1 MRHSFLSR
9 KSRASSNMFTSRPW
23 RKRKEFPMQRNLQAI
38 WMVARREFVD
48 QFRDWRIV
56 VPMLLLVSLFP
67 FIADD
72 TTRQAIS
79 FMNRYGG
86 DLILDNLI
94 PFVVLVIGFFPL
106 SFTLVVALESF
117 VGEKER
123 GTIEPLLSS
132 PIEDTHMYMGKLL
145 VGIATPLVFSYASI
159 GIYLILVSQR
169 NVQFPSPYMLAL
181 ILLLTFAH
189 AVLMVSSAIIIS
201 VQATSI
207 RAANLLASFVVVPVA
222 FLLQG
227 ETVLIFWGNEDVLWY
242 AIVGVTL
249 LATLLVRLGL
259 SHFRRE
265 YLLGREIDTVNFKW
279 LGRTFRNRFK
289 GQASSIGEWYRT
301 ELPITLRQ
309 LRQPL
314 MIVIA
319 LGVIAGIVSY
329 MWVVTN
335 VPSYIDLSPER
346 IDEFRT
352 FIADNLTNLDSL
364 GERLPAP
371 VLFYHNARTTVAFLL
386 LGLVSFGT
394 LGLTLFIGNIAL
406 VGGVLGAAQL
416 VGYSPLL
423 AFAVGILPHGIFE
436 LSAIL
441 LATAAMLKVGAQLVT
456 PQPDKSLG
464 EILLLSLVDWFR
476 DFVGIVLPFLAL
488 AALIEIYLTPLLIK
502 LAFPYL

>member
-1 MRHSFLSR
+1 
-9 KSRASSNMFTSRPW
+9 
-23 RKRKEFPMQRNLQAI
+23 
-38 WMVARREFVD
+38 
-48 QFRDWRIV
+48 
-56 VPMLLLVSLFP
+56 
-67 FIADD
+67 
-72 TTRQAIS
+72 
-79 FMNRYGG
+79 MNRFGG
-86 DLILDNLI
+86 SLILDHLI

-132 PIEDTHMYMGKLL
+132 PVEDRHLYLGKLL
-145 VGIATPLVFSYASI
+145 VGITTPLVFSYASI
-159 GIYLILVSQR
+159 GIYLILVSR
-169 NVQFPSPYMLAL
+169 RDVEFPGAYMLAL
-181 ILLLTFAH
+181 IFLLTFAH
-189 AVLMVSSAIIIS
+189 AVLMVSSAIVIS
-201 VQATSI
+201 VQATTI

-242 AIVGVTL
+242 AIIGVTL
-249 LATLLVRLGL
+249 LAVLLVRLGI

-265 YLLGREIDTVNFKW
+265 YLLGREIDTINFKW
-279 LGRTFRNRFK
+279 IGRTFRNRFQ
-289 GQASSIGEWYRT
+289 GQARSIVEWYRT

-314 MIVIA
+314 MIVIG
-319 LGVIAGIVSY
+319 LGIIAGIVSY
-329 MWVVTN
+329 LWVVQN
-335 VPSYIDLSPER
+335 VPAYIDLTPER
-346 IDEFRT
+346 VDQFKT

-406 VGGVLGAAQL
+406 VGGVLGAAHL

-423 AFAVGILPHGIFE
+423 AFVSGILPHGMFE
-436 LSAIL
+436 LSAIF
-441 LATAAMLKVGAQLVT
+441 LATAATLKVAAELVT
-456 PQPDKSLG
+456 PQSDKSLG
-464 EILLLSLVDWFR
+464 ETLLLSLADWFR
-476 DFVGIVLPFLAL
+476 IFVGIVLPFLAI
-488 AALIEIYLTPLLIK
+488 AAVIEIYVTPLLIK
-502 LAFPYL
+502 LTFPYL

>member
-1 MRHSFLSR
+1 MRP
-9 KSRASSNMFTSRPW
+9 NTST
-23 RKRKEFPMQRNLQAI
+23 I
-38 WMVARREFVD
+38 WMVAQREFID

-56 VPMLLLVSLFP
+56 VPMFVLVTLFP

-72 TTRQAIS
+72 TTRQAVN
-79 FMNRYGG
+79 FMNRFGG
-86 DLILDNLI
+86 SLILDHLI

-132 PIEDTHMYMGKLL
+132 PIEDRHMYLGKLL

-159 GIYLILVSQR
+159 GIYLILVSHR

-189 AVLMVSSAIIIS
+189 AVLMVSSAIVIS
-201 VQATSI
+201 VQATTI

-227 ETVLIFWGNEDVLWY
+227 ETVLIFWGNEDVLWF

-249 LATLLVRLGL
+249 LAALLVRLGL

-265 YLLGREIDTVNFKW
+265 YLLGREIDTINFKW
-279 LGRTFRNRFK
+279 IGRTFRNRFQ
-289 GQASSIGEWYRT
+289 GQARSVFEWYRT

-314 MIVIA
+314 MIVIG
-319 LGVIAGIVSY
+319 LSIIAGIASY

-335 VPSYIDLSPER
+335 VPAYIDLTPER
-346 IDEFRT
+346 IDQFKT

-364 GERLPAP
+364 GEQLPVP

-394 LGLTLFIGNIAL
+394 LGLTLFVGNIAL
-406 VGGVLGAAQL
+406 VGGVLGAAHL

-423 AFAVGILPHGIFE
+423 AFVAGILPHGIFE
-436 LSAIL
+436 LSAIF
-441 LATAAMLKVGAQLVT
+441 LATAAMLKVAAQLVT

-464 EILLLSLVDWFR
+464 ETLLLSLADWFR
-476 DFVGIVLPFLAL
+476 IFVGIVLPFLAI
-488 AALIEIYLTPLLIK
+488 AAVIEIYVTPLLIK

>member
-1 MRHSFLSR
+1 MR
-9 KSRASSNMFTSRPW
+9 
-23 RKRKEFPMQRNLQAI
+23 RNFSAI
-38 WMVARREFVD
+38 WMVAQREFTD

-56 VPMLLLVSLFP
+56 VPMFLLVTLFP

-72 TTRQAIS
+72 TTRQAVS
-79 FMNRYGG
+79 FMNRFGG
-86 DLILDNLI
+86 ELILDNLI

-132 PIEDTHMYMGKLL
+132 PIEDQHMYLGKLL
-145 VGIATPLVFSYASI
+145 VGITTPLVFSFLSI
-159 GIYLILVSQR
+159 AIYLVLVAR
-169 NVQFPSPYMLAL
+169 RDVAFPSAYMLSL
-181 ILLLTFAH
+181 IFLLTFAH
-189 AVLMVSSAIIIS
+189 AVLMVSSAIVIS
-201 VQATSI
+201 VQATTI

-227 ETVLIFWGNEDVLWY
+227 ETILIFWGNEDVLWY
-242 AIVGVTL
+242 AILGVTL

-265 YLLGREIDTVNFKW
+265 YLLGREIDTISLKW
-279 LGRTFRNRFK
+279 IGRTFRDHFR
-289 GQASSIGEWYRT
+289 GHAHSVLEWYRI
-301 ELPITLRQ
+301 ELPNSLRA

-314 MIVIA
+314 LVVVG
-319 LGVIAGIVSY
+319 LGIVTAIGSY
-329 MWVVTN
+329 VWVINN
-335 VPSYIDLSPER
+335 VPAYIELSPER
-346 IDEFRT
+346 IGEFRT

-364 GERLPAP
+364 GKRLPAP
-371 VLFYHNARTTVAFLL
+371 ILFYHNVRTTVAFLL

-406 VGGVLGAAQL
+406 VGGVMGAAQL
-416 VGYSPLL
+416 VGYSPWL
-423 AFAVGILPHGIFE
+423 AFVAGILPHGIFE
-436 LSAIL
+436 LSAIF
-441 LATAAMLKVGAQLVT
+441 LATAATLKVGAQLVT

-464 EILLLSLVDWFR
+464 EILLISLADWFR
-476 DFVGIVLPFLAL
+476 VFVGIVLPFLAI
-488 AALIEIYLTPLLIK
+488 AAVIEIYITPVLIR

>member
-1 MRHSFLSR
+1 MR
-9 KSRASSNMFTSRPW
+9 
-23 RKRKEFPMQRNLQAI
+23 RNFSTI
-38 WMVARREFVD
+38 WMVAQREFTD

-56 VPMLLLVSLFP
+56 VPMFLLVTLFP

-72 TTRQAIS
+72 TTRQAVS
-79 FMNRYGG
+79 FMNRFGG
-86 DLILDNLI
+86 SLILDNLI

-132 PIEDTHMYMGKLL
+132 PIDDKDMYLGKLL
-145 VGIATPLVFSYASI
+145 VGITTPLVFSYVSI
-159 GIYLILVSQR
+159 GIYLILVAR
-169 NVQFPSPYMLAL
+169 RDVAFPSAYMLAL
-181 ILLLTFAH
+181 IFLLTFAH
-189 AVLMVSSAIIIS
+189 AVLMVSSAIVIS
-201 VQATSI
+201 VQATTI

-227 ETVLIFWGNEDVLWY
+227 ETILIFWGNEDVLWY

-265 YLLGREIDTVNFKW
+265 YLLGREIDTINFKW
-279 LGRTFRNRFK
+279 IGRTFRDRFR
-289 GQASSIGEWYRT
+289 GQATSILNWYRT
-301 ELPITLRQ
+301 ELPITLKQ

-314 MIVIA
+314 TVVIGLA
-319 LGVIAGIVSY
+319 ILAGIASY
-329 MWVVTN
+329 LWVVEN
-335 VPSYIDLSPER
+335 VPAYIDLSPER

-352 FIADNLTNLDSL
+352 LIADNLTNLDSL

-386 LGLVSFGT
+386 LGLASFGT

-406 VGGVLGAAQL
+406 VGGVLGAAHL

-423 AFAVGILPHGIFE
+423 AFAAGILPHGIFE

-476 DFVGIVLPFLAL
+476 VFVGIVLPFLAL
-488 AALIEIYLTPLLIK
+488 AALIEIYVTPLFIK

>member
-1 MRHSFLSR
+1 MRHNFS
-9 KSRASSNMFTSRPW
+9 T
-23 RKRKEFPMQRNLQAI
+23 I
-38 WMVARREFVD
+38 WMVAQREFID

-56 VPMLLLVSLFP
+56 VPMFVLVTLFP

-72 TTRQAIS
+72 TTRQAVN
-79 FMNRYGG
+79 FMNRFGG
-86 DLILDNLI
+86 SLILDNLI

-132 PIEDTHMYMGKLL
+132 PIEDRHMYLGKLL
-145 VGIATPLVFSYASI
+145 VGITTPLVFSYVSI
-159 GIYLILVSQR
+159 GIYLILVSR
-169 NVQFPSPYMLAL
+169 RDVAFPSSYMLAL
-181 ILLLTFAH
+181 IFLLTFAH
-189 AVLMVSSAIIIS
+189 AVLMVSSAIVIS
-201 VQATSI
+201 VQATTI

-227 ETVLIFWGNEDVLWY
+227 ETVLIFWGNEDVLWF
-242 AIVGVTL
+242 AIIGVTL
-249 LATLLVRLGL
+249 LAILLVRLGI

-265 YLLGREIDTVNFKW
+265 YLLGREIDTINFKW
-279 LGRTFRNRFK
+279 VGQTFRNRFK
-289 GQASSIGEWYRT
+289 GQATSIAEWYRT

-314 MIVIA
+314 MIVFG
-319 LGVIAGIVSY
+319 LGIIAGIASY
-329 MWVVTN
+329 MWVVIN
-335 VPSYIDLSPER
+335 VPAYINLTPAR
-346 IDEFRT
+346 IVDFRT
-352 FIADNLTNLDSL
+352 FIADNLTNLDAL

-371 VLFYHNARTTVAFLL
+371 ILFYHNARTTIAFLV

-394 LGLTLFIGNIAL
+394 LGLTLFVGNIAL
-406 VGGVLGAAQL
+406 VGGVLGAAHL

-423 AFAVGILPHGIFE
+423 AFVAGILPHGLFE
-436 LSAIL
+436 LSAIF
-441 LATAAMLKVGAQLVT
+441 LATAAMLKVAAQLVT

-464 EILLLSLVDWFR
+464 EILLLSLADWFR
-476 DFVGIVLPFLAL
+476 VFVGIVLPLLAI
-488 AALIEIYLTPLLIK
+488 AAVIEIYLTPLFIK

>member
-1 MRHSFLSR
+1 MR
-9 KSRASSNMFTSRPW
+9 
-23 RKRKEFPMQRNLQAI
+23 RNLSAI
-38 WMVARREFVD
+38 WMVAQREFTD

-56 VPMLLLVSLFP
+56 VPMFLLVTLFP

-72 TTRQAIS
+72 TTRQAVN
-79 FMNRYGG
+79 FMNRFGG

-132 PIEDTHMYMGKLL
+132 PIEDSHMYLGKLL
-145 VGIATPLVFSYASI
+145 VGITTPLVFRFVSI
-159 GIYLILVSQR
+159 GIYLILVAR
-169 NVQFPSPYMLAL
+169 RDVQFPSPYMLSL
-181 ILLLTFAH
+181 IFLLTFAH
-189 AVLMVSSAIIIS
+189 AVLMVSSAIVIS
-201 VQATSI
+201 VQATTI

-227 ETVLIFWGNEDVLWY
+227 ETILIFWGNEDVLWF
-242 AIVGVTL
+242 AIIGVTL

-265 YLLGREIDTVNFKW
+265 YLLGREIDTINLKW
-279 LGRTFRNRFK
+279 MGRTFRNRFK
-289 GQASSIGEWYRT
+289 GQATTIREWYRT
-301 ELPITLRQ
+301 ELPISLRQ

-314 MIVIA
+314 LVVIV
-319 LGVIAGIVSY
+319 LGLLAGIVSY
-329 MWVVTN
+329 GWVITN
-335 VPSYIDLSPER
+335 VPAYIELSPER
-346 IDEFRT
+346 VADFRT
-352 FIADNLTNLDSL
+352 FIADNLNNLDSL

-371 VLFYHNARTTVAFLL
+371 MLFYHNARTTVVFLL

-406 VGGVLGAAQL
+406 VGGVLGAAHL

-423 AFAVGILPHGIFE
+423 AFGAGILPHGVFE
-436 LSAIL
+436 LTAIF

-464 EILLLSLVDWFR
+464 ETILVSLADWSRIFI
-476 DFVGIVLPFLAL
+476 GIVLPLLAI
-488 AALIEIYLTPLLIK
+488 AAVVEIYLTPLLIQ
-502 LAFPYL
+502 LAFSSKL